1 MEQVTLLLA
10 MSAAVFL
17 GTLAYAAFYG
27 FSLLAGG
34 CLLLLLVGFKRRA
47 RPTGAVVGWLTVACV
62 AGILGEALWYRA
74 HPGGQQV
81 RPIGPI

>member
-10 MSAAVFL
+10 VSDAVFFW
-17 GTLAYAAFYG
+17 TLAYAAFYG
-27 FSLLAGG
+27 FTRLAGG

-47 RPTGAVVGWLTVACV
+47 RPPGAVAGWLTVVGV
-62 AGILGEALWYRA
+62 AGTLGEAIWYRA
-74 HPGGQQV
+74 HPGGPQV